1 MLRIPVCNR
10 GRKRSDGPLHPL
22 FPTDG
27 FALRPP
33 PSALRFF
40 PLLLLALVLSLPVLA
55 LLAAWL
61 PWGQGGAQ
69 AVAIL
74 REMASTVLPGYFWTT
89 LWLGLWVAL
98 GAACVGMATAAAV
111 TLFDFP
117 GRRQMEWLL
126 LLPLAMPAYVTAY
139 AYTDFLQFSGPLQ
152 TWLRAGFGLE
162 GRVLPEVRSL
172 GGAVWVFIFA
182 LYPYVYLLAR
192 TALGERAAHLMEAAR
207 LMGAPLSR
215 RVRTVAL
222 PLARPAVAAGVAL
235 VLMETL
241 ADFGVVSYFGI
252 QTFTTGIYKA
262 WLAMD
267 NRLAAAQLATM
278 LLALVLVLLWL
289 EQRAQRRMRFATST
303 TGRAGS
309 AEAQPQRLA
318 GWRCAGAWAVCLLPV
333 LMGFVAPVAFML
345 RPLAADWSVLPW
357 DRFVEWAANSVR
369 LGAVTAVLAVALAM
383 ALAFAVRRR
392 ADRTT
397 HAVVRLAS
405 AGYAVPG
412 AVIVVGLLLPVG
424 WLQAA
429 LPEWG
434 VGALFTTTAVGIVWA
449 YLVRFCAVALQS
461 VQSGY
466 ARIPASFDDAARMLG
481 TGGWGLLRRVHW
493 PLLRRSTAAALL
505 LVFVDVMKE
514 LPATIVLRPFN
525 SDTLAVVAYQLA
537 RDERLGEAALP
548 SLALV
553 AVGLVPVILLS
564 RTLRASSR

>member
-152 TWLRAGFGLE
+152 TWLRAAFGLE

-318 GWRCAGAWAVCLLPV
+318 GWRCAGAWVVCLLPV

-392 ADRTT
+392 ADRIT

-405 AGYAVPG
+405 VGYAVPG

-481 TGGWGLLRRVHW
+481 TGGWGLLQRVHW

-564 RTLRASSR
+564 RTLRAREP

>member
-1 MLRIPVCNR
+1 M
-10 GRKRSDGPLHPL
+10 HPL
-22 FPTDG
+22 SPTDG
-27 FALRPP
+27 PALRRPS
-33 PSALRFF
+33 SALRSL
-40 PLLLLALVLSLPVLA
+40 PLLLLALALVLSLPVLA
-55 LLAAWL
+55 LLGAWL

-69 AVAIL
+69 ALAIL

-98 GAACVGMATAAAV
+98 GAAGVGMATAAAV

-262 WLAMD
+262 WLSMD
-267 NRLAAAQLATM
+267 NRLAAAQLASM
-278 LLALVLVLLWL
+278 LLALVLALLWL
-289 EQRAQRRMRFATST
+289 EQRAQRRMRFATSS

-369 LGAVTAVLAVALAM
+369 LGAITAVLAVALAL

-397 HAVVRLAS
+397 RAVVRLAS

-429 LPEWG
+429 MPQWG
-434 VGALFTTTAVGIVWA
+434 IGALVTTTAVGIVWA

-564 RTLRASSR
+564 RTLRARGP

>member
-98 GAACVGMATAAAV
+98 GTACVGMATAAAV

-392 ADRTT
+392 ADRIT

-405 AGYAVPG
+405 VGYAVPG

-481 TGGWGLLRRVHW
+481 TGGWGLLQRVHW

-564 RTLRASSR
+564 RTLRAREP